1 MYGVRR
7 AEEVAKKTDRARKAG
22 EPGRGHLTAHG
33 ESQRESSGRMAGQ
46 RVAATKRLETAKRKL
61 ESDSPRPRAKR

>member
-46 RVAATKRLETAKRKL
+46 RVANTRRLKSR
-61 ESDSPRPRAKR
+61 PRPKG